1 MRSLSKAL
9 FSALSEELSPE
20 GLAIF
25 IQKLCSFS
33 RRESATF
40 PTVKT
45 QKIPNLAPIMTTFKN
60 ENGMS
65 PPQQV
70 GSSFVEESNPKFSAP
85 KQEIN

>member
-1 MRSLSKAL
+1 MPVRSLSKAL

-25 IQKLCSFS
+25 IQKLCSFF

-45 QKIPNLAPIMTTFKN
+45 QKIPNLATHYDHF
-60 ENGMS
+60 
-65 PPQQV
+65 
-70 GSSFVEESNPKFSAP
+70 
-85 KQEIN
+85 

>member
-1 MRSLSKAL
+1 MPVRSLSKAL

-45 QKIPNLAPIMTTFKN
+45 QKIPNLAPHYDHFWKWKWYV
-60 ENGMS
+60 
-65 PPQQV
+65 PPQQTD
-70 GSSFVEESNPKFSAP
+70 SKLL
-85 KQEIN
+85 